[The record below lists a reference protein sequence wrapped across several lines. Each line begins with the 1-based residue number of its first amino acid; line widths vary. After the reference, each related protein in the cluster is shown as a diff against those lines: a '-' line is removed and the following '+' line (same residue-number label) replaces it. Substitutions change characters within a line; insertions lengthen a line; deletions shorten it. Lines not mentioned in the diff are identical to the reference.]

1 MDMDH
6 GVKKVTEFE
15 AEGMTTTKI
24 THGNVRYSLFLNCKV
39 LKIGEVSGQGIIVSI
54 AMDKKEKW

>member
-1 MDMDH
+1 MDH
-6 GVKKVTEFE
+6 AVGKVAEFE
-15 AEGMTTTKI
+15 VEGMTTAKI
-24 THGNVRYSLFLNCKV
+24 THGNVQYSLFLNCKV